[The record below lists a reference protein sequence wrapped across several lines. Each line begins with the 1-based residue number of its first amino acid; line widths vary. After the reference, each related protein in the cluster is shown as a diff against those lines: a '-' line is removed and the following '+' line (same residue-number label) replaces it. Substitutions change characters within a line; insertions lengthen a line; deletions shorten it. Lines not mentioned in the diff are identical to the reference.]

1 MREEAERGSGVAGV
15 RLPPTVLFC
24 THASIAAEACAP
36 AGRSADHVTC
46 GGVWG
51 TGTIPQRG
59 ARGAEP
65 ARIGTNHEKER
76 SFG

>member
-1 MREEAERGSGVAGV
+1 MREEAERRSGVAGV

-51 TGTIPQRG
+51 TGTVP
-59 ARGAEP
+59 
-65 ARIGTNHEKER
+65 
-76 SFG
+76 